1 MGAEGLD
8 MKLVEDIRRLKK
20 LGFTKRKVARCLK
33 VHRNT
38 VTRYWLD
45 EEAAG
50 PMEVAALVEP
60 LGEVD
65 EWTGNLDWQRIR
77 DEVLGG
83 VPVSVI
89 FEEQFDKIPVT
100 YSAFW
105 KQLQRRAPCLAAT
118 MVRIFAPGSR
128 VEIDYCDGINLLDIA
143 TGEIVKTEFFVGVL
157 CCSRYTFAEFT
168 LTQKS
173 EDFLSS
179 HVRMAEFF
187 GGSAQVVS
195 PDNLKSAVTKAHRY
209 DPVLNPAYTKLA
221 SHYGFAVVPARVRT
235 PRDKAI
241 VERTIQIFQRWFFF
255 KIRHRAFTS
264 LVELNQ
270 VLREN
275 LALFNERKHRVFG
288 RSRKEMFASEASH
301 LIELPQVPYQVAT
314 FSRATLSRDCHLRF
328 TDNFYSAPHVLRGLE
343 LEVWATAVTIEIY
356 HKSERVAF
364 HRRNKSAGKFITDTN
379 HYPPAQQAYAE
390 EDVVRVRERAV
401 KTGPETS
408 KLVTELLSGPYPLQH
423 FRRCQG
429 ILALGHKYSGPR
441 LESASRIANRFN
453 QKSVPYLERVIK
465 QNGGT
470 LRKEANTIER
480 GYNPN
485 LRGVE
490 EILH

>member
-1 MGAEGLD
+1 MSAEGLD

-38 VTRYWLD
+38 VTKYWNGGESAILA
-45 EEAAG
+45 EMPASVAPPNEADG
-50 PMEVAALVEP
+50 
-60 LGEVD
+60 
-65 EWTGNLDWQRIR
+65 WTKHLDWQDIR
-77 DEVLGG
+77 AEVLGG
-83 VPVSVI
+83 VPLNVL
-89 FEEQFDKIPVT
+89 FEEQFEKIPVT

-128 VEIDYCDGINLLDIA
+128 AEIDYCDGIGLLDIV

-179 HVRMAEFF
+179 HVRMLEFF
-187 GGSAQVVS
+187 GGSAQIVS
-195 PDNLKSAVTKAHRY
+195 PDNLKSAVSKAHRY
-209 DPVLNPAYTKLA
+209 DPVLNPAYTRLA

-255 KIRHRAFTS
+255 RVRHRTFTS
-264 LVELNQ
+264 LVELNK
-270 VLREN
+270 VLREH
-275 LALFNERKHRVFG
+275 LVLFNERKHRVFG
-288 RSRKEMFASEASH
+288 KSRQEMFASEKSH

-328 TDNFYSAPHVLRGLE
+328 AENFYSAPHVLRGLE
-343 LEVWATAVTIEIY
+343 LEVWATAVSIEIY

-364 HRRNKSAGKFITDTN
+364 HRRNKSAGKFITDTH

-390 EDVVRVRERAV
+390 EDVARVRERAV
-401 KTGPETS
+401 KVGPETS
-408 KLVTELLSGPYPLQH
+408 KLVTELLSGPYPFQH

-429 ILALGHKYSGPR
+429 ILALGHKYSETR
-441 LESASRIANRFN
+441 LESASRIANQFN
-453 QKSVPYLERVIK
+453 QKTVPYLERVIK

-470 LRKEANTIER
+470 LRKEANAIER
-480 GYNPN
+480 GYNPH

-490 EILH
+490 